1 MYDGFTFEW
10 FIEPQSGEY
19 TVPIIGAGRVQSTL
33 GRRWAG
39 CGHEIVYGVR
49 NPEDSKHQALTDHA
63 QVVSSPEAAQAGEIV
78 VLSVHWGAA
87 QAAVDSIK
95 AGLRE
100 RFGGL
105 YQSCGRKPGG
115 SSAAEQIQARAP
127 KSTVVKSFNQIGSNI
142 MADPVLDGRKTI
154 LFVASDLA
162 DACAAVEGLAT
173 ELDFEVVAM
182 PSLSYARQLEAFAKD
197 VDFRDVVQAWLWP
210 RVCFFDD

>member
-1 MYDGFTFEW
+1 MKIG
-10 FIEPQSGEY
+10 
-19 TVPIIGAGRVQSTL
+19 IIGAGRVGSTL

-49 NPEDSKHQALTDHA
+49 NPEDSKHEALTDHA

-95 AGLRE
+95 AGLD
-100 RFGGL
+100 GKILVDCTNPVGANL
-105 YQSCGRKPGG
+105 GG
-115 SSAAEQIQARAP
+115 SSAAEQIQAWAP

-142 MADPVLDGRKTI
+142 MAEPVLDGRKAI
-154 LFVASDLA
+154 LFVASDSA
-162 DACAAVEGLAT
+162 DACTTVEGLAT

-182 PSLSYARQLEAFAKD
+182 PSLSYARQLEAFAMMWISMSFKLGYGRE
-197 VDFRDVVQAWLWP
+197 FAFSMIKRNP
-210 RVCFFDD
+210 

>member
-1 MYDGFTFEW
+1 MKIG
-10 FIEPQSGEY
+10 
-19 TVPIIGAGRVQSTL
+19 IIGAGRVGSTL

-95 AGLRE
+95 VGLD
-100 RFGGL
+100 GKILVDCTNPVGANL
-105 YQSCGRKPGG
+105 GG
-115 SSAAEQIQARAP
+115 SSAAEQIQAWAP
-127 KSTVVKSFNQIGSNI
+127 ESTVVKSFNQIGSNI
-142 MADPVLDGRKTI
+142 MADPVLDGRKAI
-154 LFVASDLA
+154 LFVASDSA
-162 DACAAVEGLAT
+162 DAVQPGLAT

-182 PSLSYARQLEAFAKD
+182 PSLSYARQLEAFAMMWISMSFKLGYGRE
-197 VDFRDVVQAWLWP
+197 FAFSMIKRNP
-210 RVCFFDD
+210 